1 MHYSLYFINTNL
13 SNFFNFSS
21 FSLSLIHIL
30 EEEAAEMD
38 EVIVTGYF
46 QKSKESFTG
55 SEVTI
60 NTEEL
65 KKVGALNM
73 IQALNAFDPSIRL
86 NESLTQGSNPNVI
99 PDITIRGE
107 MCIRDRN

>member
-1 MHYSLYFINTNL
+1 
-13 SNFFNFSS
+13 
-21 FSLSLIHIL
+21 
-30 EEEAAEMD
+30 MD

-107 MCIRDRN
+107 NGFDLRRQTPMPRFIFWMEWRFRQNGSMIWT